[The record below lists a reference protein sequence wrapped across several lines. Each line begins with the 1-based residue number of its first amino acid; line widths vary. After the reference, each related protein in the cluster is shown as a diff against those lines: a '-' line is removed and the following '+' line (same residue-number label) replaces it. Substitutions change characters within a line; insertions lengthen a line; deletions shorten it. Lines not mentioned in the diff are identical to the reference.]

1 MLETASS
8 GRHDKEIISLP
19 QRYFVSLMMVSV
31 IVFASSVILCVCL
44 GASILCVMPE
54 EVLFPAFSS
63 DASQFQFHFVQV
75 APKLPKNK
83 QRYLYGS
90 LTD

>member
-8 GRHDKEIISLP
+8 GRHVKEIGLP

-31 IVFASSVILCVCL
+31 VFASSVILCVCL

-54 EVLFPAFSS
+54 EVLFPPSHQMRSFNFTS
-63 DASQFQFHFVQV
+63 FGM
-75 APKLPKNK
+75 PKLPRTNK
-83 QRYLYGS
+83 DLYGS
-90 LTD
+90 LTDTI